1 MYKTNTTVA
10 FFLLRL
16 LLLLLLGTTRTEQRT
31 TLTCCSRATAT
42 TRTTAFIR
50 VPPAVSSSSRNYPW
64 RRSRTMTQLF
74 NIGGGWWWSGST
86 NGGTYGGG
94 GLHTATI
101 QEFAGK
107 NVLITG
113 ASSGLGRSLA
123 LQLAQYGQI
132 HTLLLSARSVTTLQE
147 VAQECYALQAMQA
160 SQTGPSHHSSLT
172 IHILPADLAD
182 PESVQQLAQQA
193 LDHCRKSS
201 STDNSSSSNDN
212 NSNSTSDDNNTHK
225 TNTGRID
232 VLINNGGVSSRSRF
246 VDTSIAIDQQILQ
259 INFLAGAALAKM
271 LVQQHYQYVD
281 DPSNNDDN
289 NDDHTNNNNNDG
301 IPTTR
306 STRPTTPPDRTSRA
320 TRGRIIW
327 ISSVQGKIGIPHRS
341 SYAASKFAVQGY
353 CECIRSELYT
363 DGILVHCISPGYI
376 QTNLSRSALTG
387 TGQRHGQL
395 DVTTAQ
401 GQSPH
406 VVATTILNQV
416 VVRRDMDGMVASNW
430 SATIAI
436 AMRWWCP
443 RFLQQLLVRRYQKSI
458 GVIVMNTTTTTTTT
472 NRIPATNNNYD
483 DNKME

>member
-1 MYKTNTTVA
+1 MFKTNTTVA

-16 LLLLLLGTTRTEQRT
+16 LLLLLLLWGT
-31 TLTCCSRATAT
+31 TLTCCIRATTTTAATTAT
-42 TRTTAFIR
+42 TLTTAFVR
-50 VPPAVSSSSRNYPW
+50 VPPAVSSSRNYPW
-64 RRSRTMTQLF
+64 RRSMML
-74 NIGGGWWWSGST
+74 WSGGT
-86 NGGTYGGG
+86 NGGTNCG

-123 LQLAQYGQI
+123 LQLAQYGGV

-147 VAQECYALQAMQA
+147 VAQECYALQA
-160 SQTGPSHHSSLT
+160 SQTGHSGRHQHQHHSLT

-193 LDHCRKSS
+193 LDHCRKNSN
-201 STDNSSSSNDN
+201 NSSSNND
-212 NSNSTSDDNNTHK
+212 NSNSNSDNITHK

-271 LVQQHYQYVD
+271 LVQQHYHSVD
-281 DPSNNDDN
+281 DP
-289 NDDHTNNNNNDG
+289 TNNNNDDSKNDHDG

-416 VVRRDMDGMVASNW
+416 VVRPAMDCMVASGW

-472 NRIPATNNNYD
+472 TNRIPPTTTHNNKD
-483 DNKME
+483 DKME

>member
-16 LLLLLLGTTRTEQRT
+16 LLLLLLLLWGT
-31 TLTCCSRATAT
+31 TLTCCIRATT
-42 TRTTAFIR
+42 TAASTITTAFIR
-50 VPPAVSSSSRNYPW
+50 VPPAVSSSSNYPW

-74 NIGGGWWWSGST
+74 NSGGWWWWRSGST
-86 NGGTYGGG
+86 NSG

-132 HTLLLSARSVTTLQE
+132 HTLLLSARSVTILQE
-147 VAQECYALQAMQA
+147 VAQECYAVHA
-160 SQTGPSHHSSLT
+160 SKAGGHSGRHHQHSLT

-193 LDHCRKSS
+193 LDHCRK
-201 STDNSSSSNDN
+201 NSSNSSNSSNNDNCSSNTTSEDN
-212 NSNSTSDDNNTHK
+212 NHK

-271 LVQQHYQYVD
+271 LVQQHYHSVD
-281 DPSNNDDN
+281 DPTNSGKNNDSK
-289 NDDHTNNNNNDG
+289 NDHDG
-301 IPTTR
+301 IHTTR
-306 STRPTTPPDRTSRA
+306 STRPTTTPDRTSRA

-363 DGILVHCISPGYI
+363 DGILVHCVSPGYI

-416 VVRRDMDGMVASNW
+416 VVRPAMDCMVASGW

-443 RFLQQLLVRRYQKSI
+443 CFLQQLLVRRYQKSI

-472 NRIPATNNNYD
+472 TNRIPPTTTHNNKD
-483 DNKME
+483 DKME

>member
-1 MYKTNTTVA
+1 MVKTNTTVA

-16 LLLLLLGTTRTEQRT
+16 LLLLLLLWGT
-31 TLTCCSRATAT
+31 TLTCCIRATTTTAATTAT
-42 TRTTAFIR
+42 TLTTAFVR
-50 VPPAVSSSSRNYPW
+50 VPPAVSSSSNYPW
-64 RRSRTMTQLF
+64 RRSMML
-74 NIGGGWWWSGST
+74 WSGGT
-86 NGGTYGGG
+86 NGGTNGG

-123 LQLAQYGQI
+123 LQLAQYGGV

-147 VAQECYALQAMQA
+147 VAQECYALRA
-160 SQTGPSHHSSLT
+160 SQTGHSGRHQHPSLT

-201 STDNSSSSNDN
+201 SNSSSNND
-212 NSNSTSDDNNTHK
+212 NSNSNTNSNSNSNSDDNTHK

-246 VDTSIAIDQQILQ
+246 VDTTIAIDQQILQ

-271 LVQQHYQYVD
+271 LVQQHYHFVD
-281 DPSNNDDN
+281 DPTNSGKNDDSK
-289 NDDHTNNNNNDG
+289 NDHDG

-306 STRPTTPPDRTSRA
+306 STRPTTTPDRTSRA

-353 CECIRSELYT
+353 CECIRSELYA
-363 DGILVHCISPGYI
+363 DGILVHCVSPGYI

-395 DVTTAQ
+395 DITTAQ

-416 VVRRDMDGMVASNW
+416 VVRPAMDCMVASNW

-458 GVIVMNTTTTTTTT
+458 DVIVMTTPTTTTTTP
-472 NRIPATNNNYD
+472 NRIPPTTTTHNNKD
-483 DNKME
+483 DKME

>member
-16 LLLLLLGTTRTEQRT
+16 LLLLLGTP
-31 TLTCCSRATAT
+31 TCCIRATAT
-42 TRTTAFIR
+42 ASTITTAFIR
-50 VPPAVSSSSRNYPW
+50 GPPAVSSSNSNYPW

-74 NIGGGWWWSGST
+74 NSGGGWWWSGST
-86 NGGTYGGG
+86 NGGG

-123 LQLAQYGQI
+123 LQLAQYGGV

-147 VAQECYALQAMQA
+147 VAQECYALHAVQA
-160 SQTGPSHHSSLT
+160 SKAGGRHSCHHHHSLT

-193 LDHCRKSS
+193 LDYCRKSS
-201 STDNSSSSNDN
+201 SNNSSSNDTS
-212 NSNSTSDDNNTHK
+212 NSNSNNNNTIHK

-271 LVQQHYQYVD
+271 LVQQHYPYVND
-281 DPSNNDDN
+281 RSDSNNDSNDDNDGNN
-289 NDDHTNNNNNDG
+289 NDSNDG

-306 STRPTTPPDRTSRA
+306 STLPTTPPDRTSRA

-327 ISSVQGKIGIPHRS
+327 ISSIQGKIGIPNRS

-395 DVTTAQ
+395 DITTAQ

-416 VVRRDMDGMVASNW
+416 VVQRAMDFMVASGNW

-436 AMRWWCP
+436 WMQWWCP
-443 RFLQQLLVRRYQKSI
+443 RCLQWLLVRRYQKSI
-458 GVIVMNTTTTTTTT
+458 GVSVMNTNTTTTTSTT
-472 NRIPATNNNYD
+472 NRIPPTTHNND
-483 DNKME
+483 KMD